1 MRRWN
6 RGELIV
12 RANQCLDVREEGKE
26 LAELAPI
33 QQDVGDFERGD
44 VAECGLVGV
53 GYTEGV
59 EAVSAYS

>member
-1 MRRWN
+1 M
-6 RGELIV
+6 